1 MDTGYRCRIFSFP
14 SAGLRPDSSESRRR
28 GCGCEMAF
36 CHHMLGALKAPNGN
50 TERSG
55 QGRGPGE
62 VPSVSSRPSAA
73 AMPADGGGRGQA
85 PQVGALGL
93 AASCAQHL
101 LKS

>member
-1 MDTGYRCRIFSFP
+1 MDTGYSCRIFSFP
-14 SAGLRPDSSESRRR
+14 SAGLCPDSSESRSR

-36 CHHMLGALKAPNGN
+36 CRHVLGALKAPNGK

-62 VPSVSSRPSAA
+62 VPLVSSRPSAA

-85 PQVGALGL
+85 PQVGAPGL
-93 AASCAQHL
+93 AVSCAQHL